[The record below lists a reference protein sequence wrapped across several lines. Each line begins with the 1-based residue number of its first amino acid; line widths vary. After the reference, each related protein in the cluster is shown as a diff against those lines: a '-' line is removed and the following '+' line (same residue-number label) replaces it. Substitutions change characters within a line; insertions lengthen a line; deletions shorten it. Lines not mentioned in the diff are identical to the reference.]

1 VVAARAIRT
10 TVGVVS
16 LIVLSG
22 NVSIASRTNDRW
34 GLTSEVGSSRN
45 EASRTLTHE
54 DSIIQRALLV
64 LGQPVNPIRVVE
76 PREIGRIYA
85 RAGVGPPPEGLTA
98 FRAPH
103 DASDPHIYVN
113 QRSLVYQDAART
125 RSAMTV
131 LILAGTLVHEQVH
144 NTDRELAAYRLQADF
159 VRGRLQSLPRRDH
172 DAARQYVQQLDARA
186 RALAWAEW
194 KRARH

>member
-1 VVAARAIRT
+1 MVAARAIRT
-10 TVGVVS
+10 IVDVIA
-16 LIVLSG
+16 LIALSS
-22 NVSIASRTNDRW
+22 NVSIASRTDDRP

-54 DSIIQRALLV
+54 DSVIQRALLV

-103 DASDPHIYVN
+103 DANDPHIYVN
-113 QRSLVYQDAART
+113 QRSLVYQNAVRT
-125 RSAMTV
+125 PSAMTL

-172 DAARQYVQQLDARA
+172 DAARRHVEQLDARA
-186 RALAWAEW
+186 RAFVWAEW